1 MSRLRVLSAAG
12 LIAVAIFEG
21 YRAMPYLD
29 SVGIPTDGFGN
40 THQVV
45 LGKKVTV
52 EQALQQLEKNTLT
65 AQEAVNRCVT
75 TYISQQTFD
84 AFVSFTYNVGG
95 NAFCK
100 STMVRKFNA
109 GDKHAA
115 CNELQRWTY
124 AGGKKRPG
132 LVARRERERKMCLEG
147 LQ

>member
-109 GDKHAA
+109 GDKHSA

-124 AGGKKRPG
+124 AGGKKLPG

>member
-1 MSRLRVLSAAG
+1 MNRLRVLSAAG
-12 LIAVAIFEG
+12 LIAVALFEG

-29 SVGIPTDGFGN
+29 SVGVPTDGFGN

-124 AGGKKRPG
+124 AGGKKLPG

>member
-1 MSRLRVLSAAG
+1 MSKLRVLSAAG
-12 LIAVAIFEG
+12 LIAVALFEG

-40 THQVV
+40 TYEVV

-52 EQALQQLEKNTLT
+52 EQALQQLEKNTRT
-65 AQEAVNRCVT
+65 AQDAVNRCVN

-100 STMVRKFNA
+100 STLVKKFNA
-109 GDKHAA
+109 GEKHQA
-115 CNELQRWTY
+115 CEELTRWVY
-124 AGGKKRPG
+124 AGGKIRNG
-132 LVARRERERKMCLEG
+132 LRIRREKERDMCLEG